1 MYKCD
6 FNKTALQHGCS
17 PINYLHFFRTTKETS
32 GELRLTSDSS
42 VFDKIGALKCLT
54 KIEKISSLYCT
65 WSLFSQNY
73 ESMSQLLLFLV
84 LFVDRCSQQV
94 EKALQN
100 SCSWKCH
107 KVHRKRRV
115 PGSRISFFNKVASFH
130 PASLLKR
137 RLQNGCCSCKLR
149 KMFRK
154 IFFAEHLQPAASVSK

>member
-54 KIEKISSLYCT
+54 KIEKISSLYRT
-65 WSLFSQNY
+65 WSLFSKNY

-115 PGSRISFFNKVASFH
+115 PGSLFLIKLHLSTLHLYLKEDSKTGAVPVNFAKCLGKSF
-130 PASLLKR
+130 
-137 RLQNGCCSCKLR
+137 LQNT
-149 KMFRK
+149 FRP
-154 IFFAEHLQPAASVSK
+154 LLL